1 MMRPC
6 FTNTLHIIQPLEI
19 SSARL
24 SKKKKGKERKGKDR
38 QLLQSVEGWREHLAA
53 DLFH

>member
-24 SKKKKGKERKGKDR
+24 SKKKKKEKRGKERTDSFFN
-38 QLLQSVEGWREHLAA
+38 QWRDGEST
-53 DLFH
+53 